1 MIAVNG
7 TSYCSRCRHGAPD
20 RARDFAKGDGQ
31 RLIVKR
37 HARGPDSS
45 LVIREASP
53 YSCVRFGILAFD
65 FQYLRSM
72 LDLEARIENRTLNF
86 EIVRPFSKLN
96 ARF

>member
-53 YSCVRFGILAFD
+53 YSCVRFGMLASD
-65 FQYLRSM
+65 FAFRRKDFRFLRPIC
-72 LDLEARIENRTLNF
+72 ETRAKFGNRTLESQN
-86 EIVRPFSKLN
+86 ER
-96 ARF
+96 